1 MDIPESALQRE
12 ERAIFELQALYE
24 QYGYKKYK
32 MSKFEEYELYLE
44 NKSFLPSQQ
53 IITFTEP
60 SGRLMALKP
69 DVTLSIAK
77 NVPTKSKE
85 SVKVYYNENVYRTAR
100 GSDEFREIVQVGLEY
115 LGYLDLYGQS
125 EVVLL
130 AYRSL
135 QLLSESF
142 AMAISDMGFIS
153 GLLESCRLPHRLE
166 ERILSCIGHKNAH
179 EIIRLCS
186 EAGIED
192 DRRDTLAA
200 LTRLCGTFG
209 ETIAEAEKLVRNE
222 AMAQSLLRL
231 RELKVI
237 LAPETDQ
244 ERLQLDF
251 SVINDLSYYNGIIF
265 QGFIDGL
272 PNAIISGGRY
282 DNLMGKLGK
291 SANAMGFAVYID
303 QLSHAG
309 VEDRGFDVDIL
320 LLYDEGADAAK
331 LSRAVNNLTLSGRSV
346 LARSQMPKR
355 LRYRELMKFENG
367 VRSYERDD

>member
-142 AMAISDMGFIS
+142 AMA
-153 GLLESCRLPHRLE
+153 
-166 ERILSCIGHKNAH
+166 
-179 EIIRLCS
+179 
-186 EAGIED
+186 
-192 DRRDTLAA
+192 DR
-200 LTRLCGTFG
+200 
-209 ETIAEAEKLVRNE
+209 K
-222 AMAQSLLRL
+222 
-231 RELKVI
+231 
-237 LAPETDQ
+237 
-244 ERLQLDF
+244 
-251 SVINDLSYYNGIIF
+251 SV
-265 QGFIDGL
+265 
-272 PNAIISGGRY
+272 
-282 DNLMGKLGK
+282 
-291 SANAMGFAVYID
+291 V
-303 QLSHAG
+303 
-309 VEDRGFDVDIL
+309 
-320 LLYDEGADAAK
+320 
-331 LSRAVNNLTLSGRSV
+331 
-346 LARSQMPKR
+346 
-355 LRYRELMKFENG
+355 
-367 VRSYERDD
+367 